1 MVNEYLD
8 VLIIG
13 AGLSG
18 IGAACHLTKNC
29 PTKSFAILEG
39 RERMGGTWDLF
50 QYPGIRSDSDMYTL
64 GYNFKPWTNPKAIA
78 DGPSIL
84 SYIKETAQENKI
96 DKHIRYQQKVKSANW
111 SNKNALWTVTIE
123 DASTGKEKTISCN
136 FFLSCAGYY
145 SYESGYQ
152 PEFEGKNDFEGDII
166 HPQSWPKDFDY
177 SDKKIVVIGSGA
189 TAVTI
194 VPAMTDKAKHVTM
207 LQRSP
212 TYMMSLPAKDESIN
226 KLRKYLPDN
235 LVYRIAR
242 TRNVA
247 LSLGTYQISRR
258 FPEKTKEFL
267 LAQVEKQL
275 GTNSDMK
282 HFTPNYN
289 PWDERLCAV
298 TNGDL
303 FKAIRNNKAS
313 VVTDHIKKFTKEGI
327 LLKSGELLKAD
338 IIITATGL
346 NVQMLGGI
354 KLSVDNRKFNITE
367 KMLYKGV
374 LIEDLPNLGLVFGY
388 TNASWT
394 LKADLVSE
402 YVCRLINKMD
412 REKMRQCTPRNTNKK
427 VHHSPFLDMR
437 SGYIQRA
444 LDKVPQQGSH
454 LPWKLYQNYAFDMAM
469 LRLGKMNDDIIHLSH
484 PKSTQLAPKAASNVE
499 TLMQ

>member
-18 IGAACHLTKNC
+18 IGAACHLTNNC

-84 SYIKETAQENKI
+84 SYIKETAKENHI
-96 DKHIRYQQKVKSANW
+96 DEHIRYQQTVKSANW
-111 SNKNALWTVTIE
+111 SNKDALWTVTIE
-123 DASTGKEKTISCN
+123 DSSTGKKKTISCN

-145 SYESGYQ
+145 SYKSGYQ
-152 PEFEGKNDFEGDII
+152 PDFEGKGDFEGDII
-166 HPQSWPKDFDY
+166 HPQNWPQKFDY
-177 SDKKIVVIGSGA
+177 SGKKVVVIGSGA

-247 LSLGTYQISRR
+247 LSLGTYQVSRR

-275 GTNSDMK
+275 GSSSDMK
-282 HFTPNYN
+282 HFTPTYN

-303 FKAIRNNKAS
+303 FKAIRKNKAS
-313 VVTDHIKKFTKEGI
+313 VVTDHIDKFTKKGI
-327 LLKSGELLKAD
+327 LLKSGELLEAD

-354 KLSVDNRKFNITE
+354 ELSVDNKKFNITE
-367 KMLYKGV
+367 KMLYKGI
-374 LIEDLPNLGLVFGY
+374 LIEGLPNLGLVFGY

-402 YVCRLINKMD
+402 YVCRLMNQMD
-412 REKMRQCTPRNTNKK
+412 RKGMRQCTAINADKK
-427 VHHSPFLDMR
+427 VHHTPFLDMQ

-469 LRLGKMNDDIIHLSH
+469 LRLGKMNDGIIQYSH
-484 PKSTQLAPKAASNVE
+484 PKTENVDLSPERKIE